1 MYTDTTEVADT
12 SIAAT
17 VSDSVVQRYAK
28 KLKNFYLTK
37 LPADPKWSPAKDC
50 NFLEFIDLVV
60 VSLQSRSKDE
70 VSPMLLA
77 NLFNVSCGSSLLIE
91 GVPGIGK
98 STLAYE
104 MCKRWANG
112 SALQKYSLVLLLR
125 LRDDD
130 VQRYW
135 SPDKLEELIGRYLKL
150 QSWKPQVIQEIIDN
164 DGEGLLVILE
174 GFDELPENKQL
185 ELDVLESMM
194 CNLSEATIIITTRTS
209 TAHDL
214 AERFRFKK
222 HIEIRG
228 FNECSQNRYIKAFF
242 KNDTVK
248 QESFKEYMGW
258 YPIISGC
265 LHIPLN
271 LAILLEIFV
280 SHVPSELPQTMTE
293 LYQLLIKM
301 LIYRELHSRAPPG
314 TQISILSLRELPDAT
329 TQEAFRKICLL
340 AYESIF
346 TRNKQQLVFY
356 DSEKYETLGL
366 MQREPKVLLSEG
378 GDTYAYSF
386 LHLTI
391 QEFLAAY
398 HIYCLSPRDI
408 HRHLNNSYFQHNFKM
423 SVTMRFLAGLT
434 KFQGRNVTI
443 PNNISSLNI
452 FHQLMETKKD
462 ALISQIFNEHQKFK
476 VARIPTVITEQD
488 FYVLG
493 KCIAL
498 SSCNWRFGFTL
509 RALTDKHMN
518 MLVSGFKSV
527 SGTALSSKNC
537 PHLEHIG
544 LSLNPLGSEGV
555 IRMLSLPPFILN
567 TISEFN
573 LRATKLNKECLKHC
587 IATLQ
592 YFSNLKIMLFHDNSF
607 KEGEQQPLIDV
618 LCTLQNLKKVSF
630 SNLDPAECVSV
641 LMGSQSIREVE
652 LYELSSSSLEAVFTT
667 LSQCRKLECIEIYQ
681 SQITKEMVERALTQ
695 LHPFPF
701 QSLKLI
707 NCAIDSDTA
716 CVIVDAVTR
725 SPTLQTL
732 DLSDN
737 IIDDIGGRHI
747 AEKIGFITAK
757 SLPLSEIFLHHNS
770 FSEETIY
777 CLIDQLAWCPLDLS
791 IYLSLQ
797 WKVVINEHVHQCPF
811 KDGALKHF
819 EFERPNPHTST

>member
-1 MYTDTTEVADT
+1 MPDDA
-12 SIAAT
+12 
-17 VSDSVVQRYAK
+17 VQRYAK

-37 LPADPKWSPAKDC
+37 LPADPKWSPAKDH

-60 VSLQSRSKDE
+60 ISLQSRSKDE

-77 NLFNVSCGSSLLIE
+77 DLFKVPCGSSLLIE

-112 SALQKYSLVLLLR
+112 GALQNYSLVLLLR
-125 LRDDD
+125 LRDDV

-135 SPDKLEELIGRYLKL
+135 SPDLLGKLIGRYLTQ

-185 ELDVLESMM
+185 ELNVLEEMM
-194 CNLSEATIIITTRTS
+194 RDLSGATIIITTRTS

-214 AERFRFKK
+214 AERFEFKK

-242 KNDTVK
+242 ENDTVK
-248 QESFKEYMGW
+248 QESFKEYMDW

-301 LIYRELHSRAPPG
+301 LIYRELHSRVPPG
-314 TQISILSLRELPDAT
+314 TQISIPSLRELPDAT
-329 TQEAFRKICLL
+329 TQKVFHNICLL

-346 TRNKQQLVFY
+346 MHNKQKLVFY
-356 DSEKYETLGL
+356 KSEKYETLGL

-378 GDTYAYSF
+378 GDTHAYSF

-398 HIYCLSPRDI
+398 HIYCLTPADI
-408 HRHLNNSYFQHNFKM
+408 HHHLNKFQHNYKM

-434 KFQGRNVTI
+434 ELQGRNITI
-443 PNNISSLNI
+443 PDNIYSLNI

-462 ALISQIFNEHQKFK
+462 DLISQIFNEHQKVK
-476 VARIPTVITEQD
+476 VARISTVITEQD

-493 KCIAL
+493 RCIAL

-537 PHLEHIG
+537 PRLERIG
-544 LSLNPLGSEGV
+544 LSLNPLGSQGV
-555 IRMLSLPPFILN
+555 ISMLSLPSFVLN

-573 LRATKLNKECLKHC
+573 LRATTLNKECLKHC

-592 YFSNLKIMLFHDNSF
+592 YFSNLKMMLFHDNNF

-618 LCTLQNLKKVSF
+618 LCRLQNLKKVSF
-630 SNLDPAECVSV
+630 SNLGPAECVSV

-652 LYELSSSSLEAVFTT
+652 LYELSPSSIEAVFAT
-667 LSQCRKLECIEIYQ
+667 LSQCKTLECIEIYQ
-681 SQITKEMVERALTQ
+681 SQIAKDMVERPLTQ
-695 LHPFPF
+695 SLHPFPF

-716 CVIVDAVTR
+716 CVIVDAVTC
-725 SPTLQTL
+725 SPTLQIL

-737 IIDDIGGRHI
+737 IIDDIGGCHI
-747 AEKIGFITAK
+747 ADKIGLITAK
-757 SLPLSEIFLHHNS
+757 SLPLSKIFLHHNS
-770 FSEETIY
+770 FSEATIY
-777 CLIDQLAWCPLDLS
+777 CLIEQLAWCPSDVF

-797 WKVVINEHVHQCPF
+797 WEVVINEHVRQHSQ
-811 KDGALKHF
+811 DGALKHF
-819 EFERPNPHTST
+819 KFERPNTHTST

>member
-1 MYTDTTEVADT
+1 MPEDA
-12 SIAAT
+12 
-17 VSDSVVQRYAK
+17 VQRYAK

-37 LPADPKWSPAKDC
+37 LPADPKWSPAKDH

-77 NLFNVSCGSSLLIE
+77 DLFEVPCGSSLLIE

-112 SALQKYSLVLLLR
+112 GALQNYSLVLLLR

-135 SPDKLEELIGRYLKL
+135 SPDMLRELIGRYLTQ

-185 ELDVLESMM
+185 ELNVLEEMM
-194 CNLSEATIIITTRTS
+194 RDLSGATIIITTRTS

-214 AERFRFKK
+214 AERFEFKK

-242 KNDTVK
+242 KNDTVQ
-248 QESFKEYMGW
+248 QESFKEYMDW

-314 TQISILSLRELPDAT
+314 TQISIPSLRELPDAT
-329 TQEAFRKICLL
+329 TQEAFHNICFL

-346 TRNKQQLVFY
+346 TRNKQKLVFY

-398 HIYCLSPRDI
+398 HIYCLTPRDI
-408 HRHLNNSYFQHNFKM
+408 HHHLNNIYFQHNYKM

-434 KFQGRNVTI
+434 EFQGQNIII
-443 PNNISSLNI
+443 PDNNISSLNI
-452 FHQLMETKKD
+452 FHQIMETKKD
-462 ALISQIFNEHQKFK
+462 DLISQIFNEHQKFK
-476 VARIPTVITEQD
+476 VKRISTVITEQD

-498 SSCNWRFGFTL
+498 SSCNWTFGFTL
-509 RALTDKHMN
+509 RAITDKHMN
-518 MLVSGFKSV
+518 MFVSGFNSV
-527 SGTALSSKNC
+527 SGTALSTKKC
-537 PHLEHIG
+537 PRLEGIG
-544 LSLNPLGSEGV
+544 LSLNPLGSKGV
-555 IRMLSLPPFILN
+555 ISMLSLPSFVLN

-573 LRATKLNKECLKHC
+573 LRATTLNKESLKHC
-587 IATLQ
+587 IALLQ
-592 YFSNLKIMLFHDNSF
+592 YFSNLKTMLFHDNSF
-607 KEGEQQPLIDV
+607 EEGEQQPLIDV

-630 SNLDPAECVSV
+630 SNLGPAECVSV

-652 LYELSSSSLEAVFTT
+652 LYELSPSSIEAVFIT
-667 LSQCRKLECIEIYQ
+667 LSQCRTLECIEIYQ
-681 SQITKEMVERALTQ
+681 SQITKEIAEKALTQ
-695 LHPFPF
+695 SHPFPF

-716 CVIVDAVTR
+716 GVIVDAVTR

-737 IIDDIGGRHI
+737 IIDDIGGCYI
-747 AEKIGFITAK
+747 AGRIGLITAK

-770 FSEETIY
+770 FSEETIC
-777 CLIDQLAWCPLDLS
+777 CLIEQLAWCPLDVF

-797 WKVVINEHVHQCPF
+797 WEVVIHKHVDQCPF
-811 KDGALKHF
+811 QEGALKHF
-819 EFERPNPHTST
+819 KFERPNPHTSN

>member
-1 MYTDTTEVADT
+1 MYTDTTEVTDT

-17 VSDSVVQRYAK
+17 ESHTVVQRYAE

-37 LPADPKWSPAKDC
+37 LPADPKWSPAKDR

-104 MCKRWANG
+104 MCKRWAN
-112 SALQKYSLVLLLR
+112 SNALQKYSLVLLLR

-164 DGEGLLVILE
+164 DGKGLLVILE

-248 QESFKEYMGW
+248 QESFKKYMNQ

-280 SHVPSELPQTMTE
+280 SHAPSELPQTMTE

-398 HIYCLSPRDI
+398 HIYCLTPRDI

-434 KFQGRNVTI
+434 EFQGRNITI

-462 ALISQIFNEHQKFK
+462 DLISQIFNEHQKFK

-518 MLVSGFKSV
+518 MFVSGFNSV
-527 SGTALSSKNC
+527 SGTALSSKKC
-537 PHLEHIG
+537 PRLEHIG

-573 LRATKLNKECLKHC
+573 LRATTLNKECLKHC
-587 IATLQ
+587 IAMLR

-618 LCTLQNLKKVSF
+618 LCTLKNLKKVSF
-630 SNLDPAECVSV
+630 SNLDPAECDSV

-652 LYELSSSSLEAVFTT
+652 LYELSPSSIEAVFTK
-667 LSQCRKLECIEIYQ
+667 LSQCRTLECIEIYQ
-681 SQITKEMVERALTQ
+681 SQITKEIAEKALTQ
-695 LHPFPF
+695 SHPFPF

-716 CVIVDAVTR
+716 CVIVDAVTC
-725 SPTLQTL
+725 SPTLRTL

-747 AEKIGFITAK
+747 ADKIGFITAK

-770 FSEETIY
+770 FSEATIY

-797 WKVVINEHVHQCPF
+797 WEVVIHKHVDQCPF
-811 KDGALKHF
+811 QEGALKHF
-819 EFERPNPHTST
+819 KFERPNTHTST

>member
-28 KLKNFYLTK
+28 KLKNFYLTR
-37 LPADPKWSPAKDC
+37 LPADPKWSPAKDH

-70 VSPMLLA
+70 VSSMLLA
-77 NLFNVSCGSSLLIE
+77 DLFKVPCGSSLLIE

-112 SALQKYSLVLLLR
+112 GALQNYSLVLLLR
-125 LRDDD
+125 LRDDV
-130 VQRYW
+130 VQCYW
-135 SPDKLEELIGRYLKL
+135 SPDMLGELIGRYLTQ
-150 QSWKPQVIQEIIDN
+150 QSWKPRVIQEIIDN

-185 ELDVLESMM
+185 ELNVLEEMM
-194 CNLSEATIIITTRTS
+194 YNLSEATIIITTRTS

-214 AERFRFKK
+214 AERFEFKK

-301 LIYRELHSRAPPG
+301 LIYRELHSQAPPG
-314 TQISILSLRELPDAT
+314 TQISIPSLRELPDAT
-329 TQEAFRKICLL
+329 TQKVFHNICLL

-346 TRNKQQLVFY
+346 TCNKQQLVFY
-356 DSEKYETLGL
+356 KSEKYETLGL
-366 MQREPKVLLSEG
+366 MQREPKVLPSEG

-386 LHLTI
+386 LHFTI

-398 HIYCLSPRDI
+398 HIYCLSPREI
-408 HRHLNNSYFQHNFKM
+408 HHHLNKFQHNYKM

-434 KFQGRNVTI
+434 EFQGRNVTI
-443 PNNISSLNI
+443 PDGNISSLNI
-452 FHQLMETKKD
+452 FHQLMETKKN
-462 ALISQIFNEHQKFK
+462 ALISQIFNERQKVK
-476 VARIPTVITEQD
+476 VARISTVITEQD

-537 PHLEHIG
+537 PRLERIG
-544 LSLNPLGSEGV
+544 LSLNPLGSKGV
-555 IRMLSLPPFILN
+555 ISMLSLPSFVLN

-573 LRATKLNKECLKHC
+573 LRATTLNKECLKHC

-592 YFSNLKIMLFHDNSF
+592 YFSNLKMMLFHDNSF

-618 LCTLQNLKKVSF
+618 LCRLQNLKKVSF
-630 SNLDPAECVSV
+630 SNLGPAECVSV

-652 LYELSSSSLEAVFTT
+652 LYELSPSSIEAVFTT
-667 LSQCRKLECIEIYQ
+667 LSQCRTLECIEIYQ
-681 SQITKEMVERALTQ
+681 SQITKEMVKRPLTQ
-695 LHPFPF
+695 SLHPFPF

-716 CVIVDAVTR
+716 CVIVDAVTC

-737 IIDDIGGRHI
+737 IIDDIGGCHI
-747 AEKIGFITAK
+747 AGKIGLITAK
-757 SLPLSEIFLHHNS
+757 SLFLSEIFLHHNS
-770 FSEETIY
+770 FSEATIY
-777 CLIDQLAWCPLDLS
+777 CLIEQLAWCPSDVF

-797 WKVVINEHVHQCPF
+797 WKVVINKHVRQHSQ
-811 KDGALKHF
+811 DGALKHF
-819 EFERPNPHTST
+819 KFERPNTHTST

>member
-1 MYTDTTEVADT
+1 MPDDA
-12 SIAAT
+12 
-17 VSDSVVQRYAK
+17 VQRYAK

-37 LPADPKWSPAKDC
+37 LPADPKWSPAKDHD
-50 NFLEFIDLVV
+50 FLEFIDLVV

-77 NLFNVSCGSSLLIE
+77 DLFKVPCGSSLLIE

-112 SALQKYSLVLLLR
+112 GALQNYSLVLLLR

-135 SPDKLEELIGRYLKL
+135 SPDMLGELIGRYLTQ

-185 ELDVLESMM
+185 ELNVLEEMM
-194 CNLSEATIIITTRTS
+194 RDLSGATIIITTRTS

-214 AERFRFKK
+214 AERFEFKK

-242 KNDTVK
+242 KNDTVQ
-248 QESFKEYMGW
+248 QESFKEYMDW

-280 SHVPSELPQTMTE
+280 KHAPSELPQTMTE

-314 TQISILSLRELPDAT
+314 TQISIPSLRELPDAT
-329 TQEAFRKICLL
+329 TQEAFHNICFL

-346 TRNKQQLVFY
+346 TRNKQKLVFY

-366 MQREPKVLLSEG
+366 MQREPKVLPSEG

-398 HIYCLSPRDI
+398 HIYCLTPRDI
-408 HRHLNNSYFQHNFKM
+408 HHHLNNSYFQHNYKM

-434 KFQGRNVTI
+434 EFQGRNVTI
-443 PNNISSLNI
+443 PDNISSLNI

-462 ALISQIFNEHQKFK
+462 ALVSQIFNEHQKVK
-476 VARIPTVITEQD
+476 VARISTVITEQD

-493 KCIAL
+493 RCIAL

-518 MLVSGFKSV
+518 MFVSGFNSV
-527 SGTALSSKNC
+527 SGTALSSKKC
-537 PHLEHIG
+537 PRLEHIG

-555 IRMLSLPPFILN
+555 ICMLSLPPFILN

-573 LRATKLNKECLKHC
+573 LRATTLNKECLKHC
-587 IATLQ
+587 IATVQ
-592 YFSNLKIMLFHDNSF
+592 YFSNLKMMLFHDNSF

-618 LCTLQNLKKVSF
+618 LCRLQNLKKVSF
-630 SNLDPAECVSV
+630 SNLGPAECVSV

-652 LYELSSSSLEAVFTT
+652 LYELSPSSIEAVFAT
-667 LSQCRKLECIEIYQ
+667 LSQCKTLECIEIYQ
-681 SQITKEMVERALTQ
+681 SQIAKDMVERPLTQ
-695 LHPFPF
+695 SLHPFPF

-716 CVIVDAVTR
+716 CVIVDAVTC
-725 SPTLQTL
+725 SPTLQIL

-737 IIDDIGGRHI
+737 IIDDIGGCHI
-747 AEKIGFITAK
+747 ADKIGLITAK
-757 SLPLSEIFLHHNS
+757 SLPLSKIFLHHNS
-770 FSEETIY
+770 FSEATIY
-777 CLIDQLAWCPLDLS
+777 CLIEQLAWCPSDVF

-797 WKVVINEHVHQCPF
+797 WELVINEHVCQHSQE
-811 KDGALKHF
+811 GALKHF
-819 EFERPNPHTST
+819 KFERPNTHTST